1 MLFRDFFLS
10 NISLTFDRKKSLDS
24 IIGPNRGPTIFI
36 TKNNFFKSIQ
46 ILKIGLQNQKKTHC
60 DVPL

>member
-1 MLFRDFFLS
+1 MMLFRDFFLS
-10 NISLTFDRKKSLDS
+10 NISLTFDRKKSLDC
-24 IIGPNRGPTIFI
+24 IIGPFVFI
-36 TKNNFFKSIQ
+36 TKNNLFEFIQ

>member
-10 NISLTFDRKKSLDS
+10 NISLTFDRRKSLDS
-24 IIGPNRGPTIFI
+24 IIGPTILI
-36 TKNNFFKSIQ
+36 TKINLLEFIQ